1 MKDSRSGIGKRLMR
15 LLTSVRTTVVLLVSL
30 ALMLLLNVLIPQASV
45 LGPEEFARVA
55 LKSRST
61 RFLLVDLGFGY
72 LSTSPLFL
80 VLLVF
85 FFVNL
90 AAVLIS
96 RAGPTWRRTRFR
108 DRKLPALRAWTKAEP
123 DRTAPLPEGSDADRF
138 LARAVETLRGFGYQT
153 HKATDEEGA
162 ARAARGERPSLHAVH
177 AVKHRMAPLGF
188 LLFHLSFFLLCAGGF
203 ALYLTRFV
211 ATAVVVEGQELTEL
225 AAAQVLR
232 RPPLGDPPD
241 LHFALEAVE
250 PRFEKGQPL
259 HLGATLRFPDGA
271 SQQARIN
278 HPARWGSASVLVQQ
292 AGLAPVLWLQDSRGF
307 SLDRV
312 LVAATSQSGEPTRVP
327 LAEERFGPRLEAMIQ
342 PLGPDEDFPAR
353 SELAT
358 TGMELRLLDDG
369 QVVFEGT
376 LRPGQAASLPQGR
389 LVLEE
394 IRYWLRVMVVAERGG
409 GLLISGFLLGVVGLV
424 WRLAAYR
431 REVAV
436 VWDARCGTVVGRSE
450 YFALRFQE
458 ELDGIYRALFE
469 PADSPGPGRDER
481 TRSGD
486 RLRPTE
492 EDTR

>member
-1 MKDSRSGIGKRLMR
+1 VTDPGSGIGKRLMR
-15 LLTSVRTTVVLLVSL
+15 LLTSVRTAVVLLVSL

-55 LKSRST
+55 VSSRST
-61 RFLLVDLGFGY
+61 RFLLVDLGLGY

-80 VLLVF
+80 AVLVL

-108 DRKLPALRAWTKAEP
+108 ARKLSALRAWTKAEP
-123 DRTAPLPEGSDADRF
+123 DRTAPLPDGLNADRF

-153 HKATDEEGA
+153 HKAAGGEAT
-162 ARAARGERPSLHAVH
+162 RPPRGERPALHAVH

-211 ATAVVVEGQELTEL
+211 ATAVVVEGQELSGL

-232 RPPLGDPPD
+232 RPPLGGLPD
-241 LHFALEAVE
+241 LRFAVEAVE

-292 AGLAPVLWLQDSRGF
+292 AGLAPVLWLQDARGF

-312 LVAATSQSGEPTRVP
+312 VVAATSQAGEPTRVP

-342 PLGPDEDFPAR
+342 PLEPNEGFPVR
-353 SELAT
+353 SELAAT
-358 TGMELRLLDDG
+358 EMELRLLDDG
-369 QVVFEGT
+369 EVVFEGA

-436 VWDARCGTVVGRSE
+436 VWDARRGTVVGRSE

-458 ELDGIYRALFE
+458 ELDGIYRVLFE
-469 PADSPGPGRDER
+469 PAKSPGPGRDEL
-481 TRSGD
+481 TRPGD

>member
-1 MKDSRSGIGKRLMR
+1 MTDPGTGFGRRLIR
-15 LLTSVRTTVVLLVSL
+15 LLTSVRTTVVLLVSV

-55 LKSRST
+55 VSGRSA
-61 RFLLVDLGFGY
+61 RFLLVDLGLGY

-80 VLLVF
+80 TVLVL

-108 DRKLPALRAWTKAEP
+108 ARKLSALRAWTKAEP
-123 DRTAPLPEGSDADRF
+123 DRTAPLPEGSDTERF

-153 HKATDEEGA
+153 HKATGEEG
-162 ARAARGERPSLHAVH
+162 ARAARGEQPSLHAVH
-177 AVKHRMAPLGF
+177 GVKHRMAPLGF

-211 ATAVVVEGQELTEL
+211 ATAVVVEGQELTDL
-225 AAAQVLR
+225 GAARVLR
-232 RPPLGDPPD
+232 RPPLGGPPD
-241 LHFALEAVE
+241 LRFALETVE

-271 SQQARIN
+271 LQHARIN
-278 HPARWGSASVLVQQ
+278 RPARWGSASVLVQQ

-312 LVAATSQSGEPTRVP
+312 LVAATSQAGDPTRVP
-327 LAEERFGPRLEAMIQ
+327 LAEERFGPRLEAVIQ

-353 SELAT
+353 AELAAT
-358 TGMELRLLDDG
+358 PMELRLLDDG
-369 QVVFEGT
+369 EVVFEGT

-394 IRYWLRVMVVAERGG
+394 LRYWLRVMVVAERGG
-409 GLLISGFLLGVVGLV
+409 GLLITGFLLGVVGLV

-436 VWDARCGTVVGRSE
+436 VWDAQRGTVVGRSE
-450 YFALRFQE
+450 YFVLRFQE

-469 PADSPGPGRDER
+469 PTRSPGPERDEPAR
-481 TRSGD
+481 PGD
-486 RLRPTE
+486 GLRPREGTK
-492 EDTR
+492 

>member
-1 MKDSRSGIGKRLMR
+1 MTDRRTGFGKRLLR
-15 LLTSVRTTVVLLVSL
+15 LLTSVRTAVVLLASV

-45 LGPEEFARVA
+45 LGLEEFSRVA
-55 LKSRST
+55 MSSRSN
-61 RFLLVDLGFGY
+61 RFLLVDLGLGY

-80 VLLVF
+80 TVLVL

-90 AAVLIS
+90 AAVLAS
-96 RAGPTWRRTRFR
+96 RAGSTWRRTRFR
-108 DRKLPALRAWTKAEP
+108 PRKTSALQAWTEAEP
-123 DRTAPLPEGSDADRF
+123 DRSASLPEACDADRF
-138 LARAVETLRGFGYQT
+138 LARVVETLRGFGYQT
-153 HKATDEEGA
+153 HKAVGEPT
-162 ARAARGERPSLHAVH
+162 ARPRHGEPPPRYAVQGI
-177 AVKHRMAPLGF
+177 KHRMAPLGF
-188 LLFHLSFFLLCAGGF
+188 LLFHLSFFLLCGGGI

-211 ATAVVVEGQELTEL
+211 ATAVVVEGQELSEL
-225 AAAQVLR
+225 AAARVVR
-232 RPPLGDPPD
+232 RPPLGGAPD
-241 LHFALEAVE
+241 LRFTVEAVE
-250 PRFEKGQPL
+250 PRFEAGQPL
-259 HLGATLRFPDGA
+259 HLGATLRFPNGA

-278 HPARWGSASVLVQQ
+278 HPARWGPASVLVQQ
-292 AGLAPVLWLQDSRGF
+292 AGLAPVLWFQDAQGF

-312 LVAATSQSGEPTRVP
+312 VVAVTSQGGEPTRVP

-342 PLGPDEDFPAR
+342 PLGLNEDFPAR
-353 SELAT
+353 SELAAT
-358 TGMELRLLDDG
+358 AVELRLLDDG
-369 QVVFEGT
+369 EVVFEGA

-458 ELDGIYRALFE
+458 ELDGIYRSLFE
-469 PADSPGPGRDER
+469 PGPSEGGGR
-481 TRSGD
+481 T
-486 RLRPTE
+486 
-492 EDTR
+492 